1 MSRVRCSSS
10 TAKALTISTAK
21 RGAIPSGFLTRHPA
35 HFIALGFGSGLV
47 PVAPGTAG
55 SLVAYPIFF
64 LLFSALALW
73 AQFAVVAIFF
83 ALGVW
88 ACAIT
93 GRSLGIAD
101 HGAIVWDEV
110 AGMLLVLMFTPFAWA
125 WYVAAFVV
133 FRAMD
138 MLKPFPIRLADRN
151 IKNGFG
157 VMFDDLL
164 AAIYSIAI
172 LLILQRLAH
181 G

>member
-1 MSRVRCSSS
+1 MPSMWI
-10 TAKALTISTAK
+10 AKALTISTDQRA
-21 RGAIPSGFLTRHPA
+21 AIDAGFLTRHPA
-35 HFIALGFGSGLV
+35 HFIALGFGAGLV

-55 SLVAYPIFF
+55 TLVAYPIFF
-64 LLFSALALW
+64 LLFGALALW
-73 AQFAVVAIFF
+73 AQLAVVATLF

-88 ACAIT
+88 ACAVT
-93 GRSLGIAD
+93 GRNLGVVD

-110 AGMLLVLMFTPFAWA
+110 VAMLLVLVFTPFGWA
-125 WYVAAFVV
+125 WYGIAFAI

-138 MLKPFPIRLADRN
+138 ILKPFPIRLADRK

-172 LLILQRLAH
+172 LLILERLMH